1 MNESILAAEVKFQS
15 THLVWGATIGLSLL
29 ISRKKISIHAPRVR
43 CDVYNMTID
52 DVLFNFN
59 PRTSCEV
66 RPLKKSTLQLVMNF
80 NPRTSCEVR
89 QENNGWLQRT
99 LVFQSTHL
107 VWGATFRN
115 ELIVLASCIS
125 IHAPRVR
132 CDGEESGL
140 SFTINI
146 SIHAP
151 RVRCDLVGEEARKN
165 TPISIHA
172 PRVRCDIPYKLGL
185 MAI

>member
-66 RPLKKSTLQLVMNF
+66 RPLKKSTLQLF

-89 QENNGWLQRT
+89 LSGGRSKKKHSYFNPRT
-99 LVFQSTHL
+99 SCEVRHTIQIRIDGDLKFQSTHL
-107 VWGATFRN
+107 VWGATTKC
-115 ELIVLASCIS
+115 LMK
-125 IHAPRVR
+125 
-132 CDGEESGL
+132 L
-140 SFTINI
+140 SMRKLFQST
-146 SIHAP
+146 H
-151 RVRCDLVGEEARKN
+151 LVWGA
-165 TPISIHA
+165 T
-172 PRVRCDIPYKLGL
+172 
-185 MAI
+185 